1 MLEVSDL
8 YVRYGGLT
16 ALRGVS
22 FSVAAG
28 EIVCLVGANGAGKST
43 ALQAIAG
50 GVVPAR
56 GSIRFDGEELVGRRP
71 EAIAR
76 RGVTLVPEGRHVF
89 GTLTVEENL
98 RVGIAARGNRR
109 TAAADLDRVM
119 TYFPVLRSRRRSAAA
134 SLSGGEQQ
142 MLVLARALMAG
153 PRLMMVDEPSL
164 GLAPMIVDQVYDI
177 LLALRHDSGLT
188 LLINEQSLQRV
199 LRRTDRL
206 YVIRAGEVRL
216 HKAGQTEA
224 DRPEILKAYFGFD
237 HEMGNTG
244 APP

>member
-1 MLEVSDL
+1 MLEVNDL
-8 YVRYGGLT
+8 HVRYGGLT

-22 FSVAAG
+22 FTVNAG

-50 GVVPAR
+50 GVAPVR
-56 GSIRFDGEELVGRRP
+56 GSIRLDGEELVGRRP

-98 RVGIAARGNRR
+98 RVGVAARGDRW
-109 TAAADLDRVM
+109 TATSDLDRVM
-119 TYFPVLRSRRRSAAA
+119 THFPILRSRRQSGAA

-142 MLVLARALMAG
+142 MLVLARALMAS

-164 GLAPMIVDQVYDI
+164 GLGPMIVDQVYDI
-177 LLALRHDSGLT
+177 LLTLRRDSGLT

-199 LRRTDRL
+199 LKRADRL
-206 YVIRAGEVRL
+206 YVIRAGEVQL

-224 DRPEILKAYFGFD
+224 DRPAILNAYFGFD
-237 HEMGNTG
+237 REVGNAG
-244 APP
+244 APQ